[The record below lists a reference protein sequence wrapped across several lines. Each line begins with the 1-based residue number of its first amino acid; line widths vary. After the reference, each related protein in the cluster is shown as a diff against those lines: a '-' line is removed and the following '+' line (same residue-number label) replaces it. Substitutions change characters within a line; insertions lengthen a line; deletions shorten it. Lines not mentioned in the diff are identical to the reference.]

1 MGDGSKTIFLSTHGT
16 NDDEVSQR
24 LVNFLKYVK
33 AELNEN
39 IEYIEDNFVRKLQ
52 SDVRKIK
59 ESREMEEKFM
69 LFQELLR
76 EEREEGKAEGKA
88 DAILDLLRDLGQEI
102 PENVQDM
109 ILSEK
114 DLEILKRYLKIASKA
129 ESIEDFLNKIQA
141 L

>member
-1 MGDGSKTIFLSTHGT
+1 
-16 NDDEVSQR
+16 
-24 LVNFLKYVK
+24 
-33 AELNEN
+33 
-39 IEYIEDNFVRKLQ
+39 
-52 SDVRKIK
+52 
-59 ESREMEEKFM
+59 M